1 MNLSEEQLSVVEEMA
16 GLFYGPED
24 IALNLGLTP
33 DETDLFLIA
42 RENQDTTLPIISAF
56 FKGRLSSEILL
67 RKAIKQAAQ
76 NGSSPAQ
83 QIMLN
88 FYRESKI

>member
-16 GLFYGPED
+16 GLFFDPVVIGKNIGLKSDE
-24 IALNLGLTP
+24 IENFSAGVELG
-33 DETDLFLIA
+33 
-42 RENQDTTLPIISAF
+42 IIEVPLLEAY
-56 FKGRLSSEILL
+56 FKGRLTADILL

-88 FYRESKI
+88 FFRESKV